1 MENTAKE
8 RLILYL
14 KEKGIGQ
21 NRFESIAGISNGYIH
36 NLKSTPGSS
45 HLLKILNAAPDLNK
59 TWLLTGEGEMLIPQK
74 EEMNDNIDFLKEENK
89 RLHEENIK
97 LRAENNILREV
108 AGLNKREQK
117 SVG

>member
-1 MENTAKE
+1 MQSSIKE
-8 RLILYL
+8 RLIRYL
-14 KEKGIGQ
+14 EYKKIGR
-21 NRFESIAGISNGYIH
+21 NKFEDSAGISLGYITH
-36 NLKSTPGSS
+36 LKSTPGSA
-45 HLLKILNAAPDLNK
+45 HLVKILNAAPDLNK